1 MRVLLVCFYLKTQE
15 SIGVSLMVRWHSNS
29 NC

>member
-1 MRVLLVCFYLKTQE
+1 VCFYLKTQE